1 MRFIKFSSLE
11 VVIGAVLYQHF
22 LSITYLHSLP
32 SLQEGVILALV
43 VWFIYLLDRQVDNLF
58 QSSKDQRHQFHQ
70 EHKRVVR
77 FLMGGILVAIL
88 CLLPFISKTVWMAGA
103 MLAISVVLYGYFIHK
118 GWLHQ
123 EKELFTAALYALG
136 VGLVSWV
143 REPRALL
150 SVLALAALAYQNLCY
165 FSILEGKTAFY
176 TSRLRKAEWVILGL
190 LSGIYASARDLFLVL
205 PFLVTFGITFILS
218 RMSLSEDRRIWADLA
233 FWSPL
238 IYLLHGIFST

>member
-11 VVIGAVLYQHF
+11 VVIGAVLYQIF
-22 LSITYLHSLP
+22 LSAFYLHTFP

-43 VWFIYLLDRQVDNLF
+43 VWFFYLLDRQVDNLF
-58 QSSKDQRHQFHQ
+58 LPSQDQRHQFHV
-70 EHKRVVR
+70 EHQRVLR
-77 FLMGGILVAIL
+77 ALMGVILVAIL
-88 CLLPFISKTVWMAGA
+88 CLLPFISSAVLRAGV
-103 MLAISVVLYGYFIHK
+103 MLAFAVVLYGYFTHK
-118 GWLHQ
+118 GWLQH
-123 EKELFTAALYALG
+123 EKELCTAVLYAAG
-136 VGLVSWV
+136 VGLVVWV

-150 SVLALAALAYQNLCY
+150 GVLALAALAYQNLCY
-165 FSILEGKTAFY
+165 FSLLEGQSAFY
-176 TSRLRKAEWVILGL
+176 TSRLRKSEWVIMGL
-190 LSGIYASARDLFLVL
+190 LSGMYASGQDLFLVL